1 MGCFKSKT
9 NPINRNIA
17 IDISEENNVEDFEY
31 SEFFLS
37 MLNHQYKFSING
49 VMMWFNEGHIY
60 QLNKAYQDLDNEKLK
75 LIKMNY

>member
-1 MGCFKSKT
+1 
-9 NPINRNIA
+9 
-17 IDISEENNVEDFEY
+17 
-31 SEFFLS
+31 